1 MRKGEFSVFVTK
13 EGKTVEYHYP
23 VSRLDELI
31 SRADAA
37 FLPKLTPTEMAAE
50 DARFRQI
57 VANDRERRHP
67 TVKAKRR

>member
-1 MRKGEFSVFVTK
+1 
-13 EGKTVEYHYP
+13 VEYHYP

-37 FLPKLTPTEMAAE
+37 FLPKRTPAEMAAE

-57 VANDRERRHP
+57 LANDRERRHP